1 MNRTRPFLLILSL
14 LLITVIPS
22 FARGEETPGPIRI
35 GVYLPMTGPL
45 APRGQAEYAGI
56 EIAHRMYPSVLG
68 REVELLL
75 VDTAPEDAETA
86 DTVTHLIDDTT
97 VCALIGEPVGKNALS
112 GTVAAER
119 SGKPTIIPTFP
130 HFSPAKG
137 KRYLFP
143 IGLTDP
149 LEVKTVAR
157 YASERLKTKKA
168 AILMDINRDT
178 SMNRANIFMK
188 HFRGIGERVV
198 AIAYCQTGDTVF
210 ATQLSYI
217 ITTKPDILYLPLSPP
232 EITLVCGQTAEMGL
246 NVPMITSSNL
256 HVPALIEA
264 GGNALEGVML
274 PGVFDR
280 AIPAADQNDLTAA
293 YIDRY
298 EKETGGEAG
307 HFDVLGGDAYLLLI
321 DAIRRADSIAGP
333 QIRKALATT
342 TDFRGISGRIAVN
355 EEGDVLRD
363 IILLKVQEEKFQ
375 YLETVSP
382 VPEKMQDD

>member
-1 MNRTRPFLLILSL
+1 
-14 LLITVIPS
+14 
-22 FARGEETPGPIRI
+22 
-35 GVYLPMTGPL
+35 
-45 APRGQAEYAGI
+45 
-56 EIAHRMYPSVLG
+56 
-68 REVELLL
+68 
-75 VDTAPEDAETA
+75 
-86 DTVTHLIDDTT
+86 
-97 VCALIGEPVGKNALS
+97 
-112 GTVAAER
+112 
-119 SGKPTIIPTFP
+119 
-130 HFSPAKG
+130 
-137 KRYLFP
+137 
-143 IGLTDP
+143 
-149 LEVKTVAR
+149 
-157 YASERLKTKKA
+157 
-168 AILMDINRDT
+168 MDINRDT

-188 HFRGIGERVV
+188 HFRGIGGRVV
-198 AIAYCQTGDTVF
+198 AIAYCRTGDTVF

-217 ITTKPDILYLPLSPP
+217 ITTKPDILYLPLSSP

-246 NVPMITSSNL
+246 NVPMITSGNL

-264 GGNALEGVML
+264 GGSALEGVML
-274 PGVFDR
+274 PGVFDQ

-293 YIDRY
+293 YVDRY

-307 HFDVLGGDAYLLLI
+307 HFDVLGADAYLLLI
-321 DAIRRADSIAGP
+321 DAIRRADSTAGP